1 MPVRFTPSEIKSNLK
16 FLFTAALIVA
26 FITFILQIV
35 LMKYEKRSE
44 EIYTELNQT
53 ESEISQYR
61 NLIWLMHNNTNAF
74 SSSFAS
80 EYLEVSKSYSS
91 TRIDLI
97 KEHFPRVRAIVDGI
111 GLENYL
117 ADHDHNTCVALMSDA
132 REFIEDYR
140 LANRTESV
148 ELQDKV
154 DIINMIILGLL
165 TIMTFFFVYTIV
177 YALYG
182 K

>member
-1 MPVRFTPSEIKSNLK
+1 MPVRFTASEIKSNLK

-53 ESEISQYR
+53 ESEISRYR
-61 NLIWLMHNNTNAF
+61 NLIWLIHNHTNAY

-91 TRIDLI
+91 TKIDI
-97 KEHFPRVRAIVDGI
+97 IRENFPIVRAIVDGI
-111 GLENYL
+111 GLENYQT
-117 ADHDHNTCVALMSDA
+117 DHDHTTCVLFMADA
-132 REFIEDYR
+132 TEFIENFR
-140 LANRTESV
+140 AVKKLESI
-148 ELQDKV
+148 ELQRRV
-154 DIINMIILGLL
+154 DVTNMIILGLL
-165 TIMTFFFVYTIV
+165 TVMAFFFL
-177 YALYG
+177 YATAYSLYG